1 MVTPSPPEFKQTSL
15 PTGGAPFPMTSVTY
29 SLIGRAP
36 NSDSPIVVALDRYP
50 FTIGRNSDNAFVLTE
65 CTVSSSHVEIVP
77 TEAGVS
83 VTDLNSTNG
92 TFLNGDRVMETTP
105 LSDGDILQFGAVVF
119 RVSSKSAPAYAITD
133 ARDVT
138 DEALS
143 LVQFEKVLNSR
154 ALSPHLQPIVTLQ
167 SGSTFGFEVLARSEL
182 HGLRSAGELFQ
193 AAARLNAE
201 IALSRKSRIAG
212 LAVAKAIPNCFPLF
226 VNIHPEEVNDP
237 ELADSL
243 RDLRSQWPDRKLVV
257 EIHESTVTNSDWL
270 KDLKAALRELKME
283 LAFDDFGSGQSR
295 LKELIE
301 VRPNYLK
308 FDRSMF
314 DRIEDSTQRRM
325 IETLVEMTLELDI
338 VPLAEGVETEE
349 QHAFCRDIGFLIGQG
364 YLYGRPMAAV
374 ELARELNNTIA

>member
-1 MVTPSPPEFKQTSL
+1 
-15 PTGGAPFPMTSVTY
+15 MTSVTY

-36 NSDSPIVVALDRYP
+36 GSDSPITVPLDRYP

-65 CTVSSSHVEIVP
+65 CTVSSSHAEIVA

-92 TFLNGDRVMETTP
+92 TFLNGDRVVETTP
-105 LSDGDILQFGAVVF
+105 LGDGDIVQFGAVVL
-119 RVSSKSAPAYAITD
+119 RVSSKNIPAHEVTD
-133 ARDVT
+133 ACDVT

-154 ALSPHLQPIVTLQ
+154 ALSPHLQPIVKLE
-167 SGSTFGFEVLARSEL
+167 SGCTFGFEVLARSEL

-201 IALSRKSRIAG
+201 IALSRKARMAG
-212 LAVAKAIPNCFPLF
+212 LAVAKAIPNSFPLF
-226 VNIHPEEVNDP
+226 VNVHPEEVNDP
-237 ELADSL
+237 KLAHSL
-243 RDLRSQWPDRKLVV
+243 RDVRSQWPDRKLVV
-257 EIHESTVTNSDWL
+257 EIHESTVANSDWL
-270 KDLKAALRELKME
+270 KDLKATLKELKME

-295 LKELIE
+295 LKELID

-314 DRIEDSTQRRM
+314 DKIEESTQRRM
-325 IETLVEMTLELDI
+325 IETLVGMTLELDI

-349 QHAFCRDIGFLIGQG
+349 QHGFCCDIGFRMGQG
-364 YLYGRPMAAV
+364 YFYGRPIPATQ
-374 ELARELNNTIA
+374 LARELNDTVS